1 MFKSIDIKSHKGLY
15 TVEFFDNISKLF
27 SSISIKNTHV
37 IIDRKIFSLYLKFF
51 NNKLDKTNF
60 LIIEATEKNKSLEK
74 VPNYIKWLV
83 SNKIRRSHTI
93 VAIGGGIIQDI
104 TCYIS
109 STILRGVSWEF
120 VPTTLL
126 AQADSCIGSKSSIN
140 CYGIKNI
147 LGTFNP
153 PKKVLICND
162 FLNTLE
168 DIEVKSGIGEMLKVH
183 AIAGPNN
190 FKKIKKIY
198 DNIFEDKNIMSEKII
213 KSLKIKKKY
222 IEKDEFDTGPRN
234 IFNYGHTFGHAIE
247 SATNFKIPHG
257 IAVSIGCDVAN
268 FTSMK
273 LNITT
278 KEIFHLMHNTFK
290 KNYQE
295 FTKVKIPRDKFY
307 LAIKNDKKNLNNSTI
322 SLVLP
327 DKSGKIFIDSYKI
340 NKNLM
345 KIVDNFFDNFSM
357 VKF

>member
-1 MFKSIDIKSHKGLY
+1 
-15 TVEFFDNISKLF
+15 
-27 SSISIKNTHV
+27 
-37 IIDRKIFSLYLKFF
+37 
-51 NNKLDKTNF
+51 
-60 LIIEATEKNKSLEK
+60 
-74 VPNYIKWLV
+74 
-83 SNKIRRSHTI
+83 
-93 VAIGGGIIQDI
+93 
-104 TCYIS
+104 
-109 STILRGVSWEF
+109 
-120 VPTTLL
+120 
-126 AQADSCIGSKSSIN
+126 
-140 CYGIKNI
+140 
-147 LGTFNP
+147 
-153 PKKVLICND
+153 
-162 FLNTLE
+162 
-168 DIEVKSGIGEMLKVH
+168 MLKVH

-357 VKF
+357 VEF